1 MEREQNTGSTPML
14 QKLGV
19 IVESDLV
26 QKIIIGLILLNALT
40 LGLETNSVLMKEYGQ
55 QISFLDNCILSIF
68 VIEILIKLG
77 YRKLSFFKDGWNIFD
92 FIIIGIALAPA
103 TGSLSV
109 LRTLRIFR
117 AMRLLSVVPSMKKVT
132 QALLSAI
139 PGILSVGSII
149 LLIFYVSAVLATNFF
164 GDDFDTWFGNI
175 GRSMFSL
182 FQIMTLESWSMGIV
196 RPVMELFPWA
206 WTFFVPFILV
216 TSFAVLNLF
225 IGIIVDAMQS
235 QNTEKENS
243 ATEAKLKH
251 EASLQKEMSLLRKE
265 IKELNTKSKRTRATS
280 KSSRGS
286 GVTMSLNG
294 LV

>member
-1 MEREQNTGSTPML
+1 MEREQNTASTPML

-55 QISFLDNCILSIF
+55 QISFSDNCILSIF

-265 IKELNTKSKRTRATS
+265 IKELNTHLKK
-280 KSSRGS
+280 
-286 GVTMSLNG
+286 
-294 LV
+294 

>member
-1 MEREQNTGSTPML
+1 MEREQNTASIPML

-26 QKIIIGLILLNALT
+26 QKIIIGLILLNAVT

-92 FIIIGIALAPA
+92 FIIIGIALAPT

-164 GDDFDTWFGNI
+164 GGDFDTWFGNI

-235 QNTEKENS
+235 QNTEKEKS
-243 ATEAKLKH
+243 ATEAKLKQ

-265 IKELNTKSKRTRATS
+265 IKELNTRLKK
-280 KSSRGS
+280 
-286 GVTMSLNG
+286 
-294 LV
+294 

>member
-1 MEREQNTGSTPML
+1 MIKKENTSSIPIL
-14 QKLGV
+14 QKLGRY
-19 IVESDLV
+19 VESDLV

-40 LGLETNSVLMKEYGQ
+40 LGLETNSKIMNKYGD
-55 QISFLDNCILSIF
+55 QISFLDKFILSIF
-68 VIEILIKLG
+68 VVEIVIKLG
-77 YRKLSFFKDGWNIFD
+77 YRKLGFFKDGWNVFD

-117 AMRLLSVVPSMKKVT
+117 AMRLLSVVPSMRKVT

-164 GDDFDTWFGNI
+164 GSDFNSWFGNI

-196 RPVMELFPWA
+196 RPVMELYPWA
-206 WTFFVPFILV
+206 WVFFVPFILV

-235 QNTEKENS
+235 QNTKKEQS
-243 ATEAKLKH
+243 ATEAKLKQ
-251 EASLQKEMSLLRKE
+251 EASLQREMSLLRQE
-265 IKELNTKSKRTRATS
+265 IKEFNTRLK
-280 KSSRGS
+280 
-286 GVTMSLNG
+286 N
-294 LV
+294 

>member
-1 MEREQNTGSTPML
+1 MEREQNTASIPML

-26 QKIIIGLILLNALT
+26 QKIIIGLILLNAVT

-92 FIIIGIALAPA
+92 FIIIGIALAPT

-265 IKELNTKSKRTRATS
+265 IKELNTRLKK
-280 KSSRGS
+280 
-286 GVTMSLNG
+286 
-294 LV
+294 

>member
-1 MEREQNTGSTPML
+1 MKREQNTASTPML

-117 AMRLLSVVPSMKKVT
+117 AMRLLSVVPSMKRVT

-235 QNTEKENS
+235 QKTEKEKS
-243 ATEAKLKH
+243 ATEEKLKQ
-251 EASLQKEMSLLRKE
+251 EASLQKEMSLLRNE
-265 IKELNTKSKRTRATS
+265 IKELNTRLKK
-280 KSSRGS
+280 
-286 GVTMSLNG
+286 
-294 LV
+294 

>member
-1 MEREQNTGSTPML
+1 MEREQNTASIPML

-26 QKIIIGLILLNALT
+26 QKIIIGLILLNAVT
-40 LGLETNSVLMKEYGQ
+40 LGLETNSVIMKEYGQ

-92 FIIIGIALAPA
+92 FIIIGIALAPT

-164 GDDFDTWFGNI
+164 GDDFNTWFGNI

-235 QNTEKENS
+235 QNTEKERS
-243 ATEAKLKH
+243 ATEAKLQH

-265 IKELNTKSKRTRATS
+265 IKELNTRLKK
-280 KSSRGS
+280 
-286 GVTMSLNG
+286 
-294 LV
+294 

>member
-1 MEREQNTGSTPML
+1 MEREQNTASTPML

-235 QNTEKENS
+235 QKTEKEKS
-243 ATEAKLKH
+243 ATEEKLKQ
-251 EASLQKEMSLLRKE
+251 EASLQKEMSLLRNE
-265 IKELNTKSKRTRATS
+265 IKELNTRLKK
-280 KSSRGS
+280 
-286 GVTMSLNG
+286 
-294 LV
+294 

>member
-1 MEREQNTGSTPML
+1 MEREQNTTSTPML

-92 FIIIGIALAPA
+92 FIIIGIALAPT

-117 AMRLLSVVPSMKKVT
+117 AMRLLSVVPSMKK
-132 QALLSAI
+132 
-139 PGILSVGSII
+139 
-149 LLIFYVSAVLATNFF
+149 
-164 GDDFDTWFGNI
+164 
-175 GRSMFSL
+175 
-182 FQIMTLESWSMGIV
+182 
-196 RPVMELFPWA
+196 
-206 WTFFVPFILV
+206 
-216 TSFAVLNLF
+216 
-225 IGIIVDAMQS
+225 
-235 QNTEKENS
+235 
-243 ATEAKLKH
+243 
-251 EASLQKEMSLLRKE
+251 
-265 IKELNTKSKRTRATS
+265 
-280 KSSRGS
+280 
-286 GVTMSLNG
+286 
-294 LV
+294 

>member
-1 MEREQNTGSTPML
+1 MEREQNTASIPML

-26 QKIIIGLILLNALT
+26 QKIIIGLILLNAVT

-92 FIIIGIALAPA
+92 FIIIGIALAPT

-265 IKELNTKSKRTRATS
+265 IKELNTRLK
-280 KSSRGS
+280 
-286 GVTMSLNG
+286 N
-294 LV
+294 

>member
-1 MEREQNTGSTPML
+1 MEREQNTASTPML

-92 FIIIGIALAPA
+92 FIIIGIALAPT

-164 GDDFDTWFGNI
+164 GGDFDTWFGNI

-265 IKELNTKSKRTRATS
+265 IKELNTRLKK
-280 KSSRGS
+280 
-286 GVTMSLNG
+286 
-294 LV
+294 

>member
-1 MEREQNTGSTPML
+1 MEREQNTTSIPML

-26 QKIIIGLILLNALT
+26 QKIIIGLILLNAVT

-92 FIIIGIALAPA
+92 FIIIGIALAPT

-265 IKELNTKSKRTRATS
+265 IKELNTRLKK
-280 KSSRGS
+280 
-286 GVTMSLNG
+286 
-294 LV
+294 

>member
-1 MEREQNTGSTPML
+1 MEREQNTTSTPML

-26 QKIIIGLILLNALT
+26 QRIIIGLILLNALT

-265 IKELNTKSKRTRATS
+265 IKELNTRLKK
-280 KSSRGS
+280 
-286 GVTMSLNG
+286 
-294 LV
+294 

>member
-1 MEREQNTGSTPML
+1 MEREQNTTSIPML

-68 VIEILIKLG
+68 VIEIFIKLG

-117 AMRLLSVVPSMKKVT
+117 AMRLLSVVPSMKRVT

-235 QNTEKENS
+235 QNTAKEKS
-243 ATEAKLKH
+243 STEAKLKQ
-251 EASLQKEMSLLRKE
+251 EASLQKEISLLRNE
-265 IKELNTKSKRTRATS
+265 IKELNTHLKK
-280 KSSRGS
+280 
-286 GVTMSLNG
+286 
-294 LV
+294 

>member
-1 MEREQNTGSTPML
+1 MEREQNTASTPML

-235 QNTEKENS
+235 QNTEKEKS
-243 ATEAKLKH
+243 ATEAKLKQ

-265 IKELNTKSKRTRATS
+265 IKELNTRLKK
-280 KSSRGS
+280 
-286 GVTMSLNG
+286 
-294 LV
+294 

>member
-1 MEREQNTGSTPML
+1 MKREQNTASTPML

-235 QNTEKENS
+235 QNTAKEKS
-243 ATEAKLKH
+243 ATEAKLKQ

-265 IKELNTKSKRTRATS
+265 IKELNTRLKK
-280 KSSRGS
+280 
-286 GVTMSLNG
+286 
-294 LV
+294 

>member
-1 MEREQNTGSTPML
+1 MEREQNTASTPML

-77 YRKLSFFKDGWNIFD
+77 YRKLSFFKDGWNVFD

-265 IKELNTKSKRTRATS
+265 IKELNTHLKK
-280 KSSRGS
+280 
-286 GVTMSLNG
+286 
-294 LV
+294 

>member
-1 MEREQNTGSTPML
+1 MEREQNTTSIPML

-68 VIEILIKLG
+68 VIEIFIKLG

-117 AMRLLSVVPSMKKVT
+117 AMRLLSVVPSMKRVT

-235 QNTEKENS
+235 QKTEKEKS
-243 ATEAKLKH
+243 ATEEKLKQ
-251 EASLQKEMSLLRKE
+251 EASLQKEMSLLRNE
-265 IKELNTKSKRTRATS
+265 IKELNTRLKK
-280 KSSRGS
+280 
-286 GVTMSLNG
+286 
-294 LV
+294 

>member
-1 MEREQNTGSTPML
+1 MEREQNTASIPML

-26 QKIIIGLILLNALT
+26 QKIIIGLILLNAVT
-40 LGLETNSVLMKEYGQ
+40 LGLETNSVIMKEYGQ

-92 FIIIGIALAPA
+92 FIIIGIALAPT

-164 GDDFDTWFGNI
+164 GDDFNTWFGNI

-235 QNTEKENS
+235 QNTEKEKS
-243 ATEAKLKH
+243 ATEAKLKQ

-265 IKELNTKSKRTRATS
+265 IKELNTRLKK
-280 KSSRGS
+280 
-286 GVTMSLNG
+286 
-294 LV
+294 

>member
-265 IKELNTKSKRTRATS
+265 IKELNTHLKK
-280 KSSRGS
+280 
-286 GVTMSLNG
+286 
-294 LV
+294 

>member
-1 MEREQNTGSTPML
+1 MEREQNTTSISML

-68 VIEILIKLG
+68 VIEIFIKLG

-117 AMRLLSVVPSMKKVT
+117 AMRLLSVVPSMKRVT

-196 RPVMELFPWA
+196 RPVMQLFPFAWA
-206 WTFFVPFILV
+206 FFVPFIIV
-216 TSFAVLNLF
+216 SSFTVLNLF
-225 IGIIVDAMQS
+225 IAIIVDSMQTLNVGEGK
-235 QNTEKENS
+235 QNIEPVQTDLKEEIRLGS
-243 ATEAKLKH
+243 DEIA
-251 EASLQKEMSLLRKE
+251 QLRLE
-265 IKELNTKSKRTRATS
+265 IRELRSEL
-280 KSSRGS
+280 SSRQP
-286 GVTMSLNG
+286 
-294 LV
+294 

>member
-1 MEREQNTGSTPML
+1 MEREQNTASTPML

-40 LGLETNSVLMKEYGQ
+40 LGLETNSVLMTEYGQ

-265 IKELNTKSKRTRATS
+265 IKELSTRLKNKA
-280 KSSRGS
+280 
-286 GVTMSLNG
+286 
-294 LV
+294 

>member
-1 MEREQNTGSTPML
+1 MEREQNTASTPML

-55 QISFLDNCILSIF
+55 QISFSDNCILSIF

-265 IKELNTKSKRTRATS
+265 IKELSTRLKNKA
-280 KSSRGS
+280 
-286 GVTMSLNG
+286 
-294 LV
+294 

>member
-1 MEREQNTGSTPML
+1 MEREQNTASIPML

-26 QKIIIGLILLNALT
+26 QKIIIGLILLNAVT

-92 FIIIGIALAPA
+92 FIIIGIALAPT

-164 GDDFDTWFGNI
+164 GGDFDTWFGNI

-265 IKELNTKSKRTRATS
+265 IKELNTRLK
-280 KSSRGS
+280 
-286 GVTMSLNG
+286 N
-294 LV
+294 

>member
-1 MEREQNTGSTPML
+1 MEREQNTASIPML

-26 QKIIIGLILLNALT
+26 QKIIIGLILLNAVT
-40 LGLETNSVLMKEYGQ
+40 LGLETNSVIMKEYGQ

-92 FIIIGIALAPA
+92 FIIIGIALAPT

-164 GDDFDTWFGNI
+164 GGDFDTWFGNI

-243 ATEAKLKH
+243 ATEAKLKQ

-265 IKELNTKSKRTRATS
+265 IKELNTRLKNNA
-280 KSSRGS
+280 
-286 GVTMSLNG
+286 
-294 LV
+294 

>member
-1 MEREQNTGSTPML
+1 MIKKENTSSIPIL
-14 QKLGV
+14 QKLGRY
-19 IVESDLV
+19 VESDLV

-40 LGLETNSVLMKEYGQ
+40 LGLETNSEIMNKYGDH
-55 QISFLDNCILSIF
+55 ISFLDKFILSIF
-68 VIEILIKLG
+68 VVEILIKLG
-77 YRKLSFFKDGWNIFD
+77 YRKLDFFKDGWNVFD

-117 AMRLLSVVPSMKKVT
+117 AMRLLSVVPSMRKVT

-164 GDDFDTWFGNI
+164 GSDFNSWFGNI

-196 RPVMELFPWA
+196 RPVMELYPWA
-206 WTFFVPFILV
+206 WVFFVPFILV

-235 QNTEKENS
+235 QNTKKEQS
-243 ATEAKLKH
+243 ATEAKLKQ
-251 EASLQKEMSLLRKE
+251 EASLQREMSLLRQE
-265 IKELNTKSKRTRATS
+265 IKEFNTRLK
-280 KSSRGS
+280 
-286 GVTMSLNG
+286 N
-294 LV
+294 